1 MAEYRG
7 EALSTTG
14 LRNLDEKVQPGQY
27 INLAGL
33 FSKLASRLPGTA
45 GRSHFRDLAFVLSF
59 VRGSDM
65 TPKDKGLGK
74 KDDSERPL
82 ENQPLE
88 WADEDR
94 EIEDR
99 KPDLGEIEEDTSEL

>member
-1 MAEYRG
+1 
-7 EALSTTG
+7 
-14 LRNLDEKVQPGQY
+14 
-27 INLAGL
+27 
-33 FSKLASRLPGTA
+33 
-45 GRSHFRDLAFVLSF
+45 
-59 VRGSDM
+59 M